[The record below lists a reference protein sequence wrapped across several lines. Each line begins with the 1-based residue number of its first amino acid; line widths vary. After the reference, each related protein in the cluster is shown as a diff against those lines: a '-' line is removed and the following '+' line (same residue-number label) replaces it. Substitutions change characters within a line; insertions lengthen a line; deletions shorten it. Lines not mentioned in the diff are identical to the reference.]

1 MSLHAKNCK
10 PQSKR
15 LQLWYP
21 VSLGFRFPVGICQY
35 FHKHKLRYALFLM
48 QKQTRSFGTS
58 LIKCIEI
65 SSSVAIPATGEHEF
79 IKLHRPVSQIG
90 ASSTLHNFSVSP
102 GDHAQH
108 TISIR
113 PEPVLFPPKGQD
125 STAGFCPTKGAIFV
139 LFPPK
144 GQDTPSTSA
153 ARPIPLS
160 SSNVILFGAENLRG
174 FSAPI
179 LASYCRVHTSK
190 CTANGSMI
198 F

>member
-125 STAGFCPTKGAIFV
+125 
-139 LFPPK
+139 
-144 GQDTPSTSA
+144 TPSTSA

-179 LASYCRVHTSK
+179 LASYCRVHASK